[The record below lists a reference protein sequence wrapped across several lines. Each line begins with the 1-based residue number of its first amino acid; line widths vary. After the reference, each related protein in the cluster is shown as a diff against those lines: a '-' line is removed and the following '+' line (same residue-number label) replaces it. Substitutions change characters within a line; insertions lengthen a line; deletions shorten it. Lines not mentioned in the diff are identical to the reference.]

1 MKLSNKYNF
10 ASNINLSANIIG
22 RGLELIKDKL
32 FSNKE
37 EKGAV
42 NGNSVM
48 EWSLSGEMTLDISV
62 EEMVELHKEYG
73 ENFERYV
80 NYIKKE
86 LRPICKEAML
96 AIDDATAAIQK
107 TIYDAENRKRIHD
120 EKVAEEREA
129 AEAAKEKKSE

>member
-22 RGLELIKDKL
+22 KGLELIKNKL
-32 FSNKE
+32 FNNKE
-37 EKGAV
+37 EKCVV

-80 NYIKKE
+80 NYLKKE

-96 AIDDATAAIQK
+96 AIDDVAKATLK
-107 TIYDAENRKRIHD
+107 TINDCEDLKRVYD
-120 EKVAEEREA
+120 EKVKAERATKE
-129 AEAAKEKKSE
+129 EKKSE

>member
-96 AIDDATAAIQK
+96 AIDDATTAIQK

-129 AEAAKEKKSE
+129 AKEKKSE